1 MEFNSMAFLWIFMPV
16 SIILY
21 YLIKE
26 KYRNYLLVALSL
38 IFYAWGDVKSVPLL
52 LLSILI
58 NYIIAILMNK
68 AKTIKKRKLAFII
81 SILFN
86 IGILVFFK
94 YSNFIILNINK
105 LLKTRINFKI
115 NSIPLSISF
124 YTFSA
129 ISYMFDCYRKDA
141 KIQKNIIKFAL
152 YILFFPKLL
161 MGPIEKYSDFEKQI
175 DSRIENKEKFVD
187 GIKRFAY
194 GLSKKVLIAD
204 TVAIIADQT
213 FKVSNYQ
220 NLTSPVAW
228 LGAIC
233 YMLQIYF
240 DFSGYSDMAIGLSKM
255 FGFDIKENFD
265 LPYTSQSITEFWRR
279 WHISLGTWFKN
290 YIYIPLGGNRKGKI
304 RTYFN
309 LIIVFIVTGI
319 WHGASWNFLIW
330 GAYNA
335 LLVVI
340 EKFKLLELMKKNKIK
355 LINCIYTDF
364 AVLIGWVLF
373 RANGFKNGIKYLK
386 IMFTGNVLQNNI
398 YPLQLYTL
406 LKNRTIATIVIG
418 ILFCG
423 ILQIIF
429 NKLKNASEIK
439 KKYETYCEPF
449 VICILFIISIM
460 TVVNGTYN
468 SFVYAQF

>member
-1 MEFNSMAFLWIFMPV
+1 M
-16 SIILY
+16 
-21 YLIKE
+21 
-26 KYRNYLLVALSL
+26 
-38 IFYAWGDVKSVPLL
+38 
-52 LLSILI
+52 
-58 NYIIAILMNK
+58 
-68 AKTIKKRKLAFII
+68 AFII

-240 DFSGYSDMAIGLSKM
+240 DFSGYSDMA
-255 FGFDIKENFD
+255 D
-265 LPYTSQSITEFWRR
+265 
-279 WHISLGTWFKN
+279 
-290 YIYIPLGGNRKGKI
+290 RK
-304 RTYFN
+304 
-309 LIIVFIVTGI
+309 
-319 WHGASWNFLIW
+319 S
-330 GAYNA
+330 
-335 LLVVI
+335 VV
-340 EKFKLLELMKKNKIK
+340 
-355 LINCIYTDF
+355 
-364 AVLIGWVLF
+364 
-373 RANGFKNGIKYLK
+373 
-386 IMFTGNVLQNNI
+386 
-398 YPLQLYTL
+398 
-406 LKNRTIATIVIG
+406 
-418 ILFCG
+418 
-423 ILQIIF
+423 
-429 NKLKNASEIK
+429 
-439 KKYETYCEPF
+439 
-449 VICILFIISIM
+449 
-460 TVVNGTYN
+460 
-468 SFVYAQF
+468 